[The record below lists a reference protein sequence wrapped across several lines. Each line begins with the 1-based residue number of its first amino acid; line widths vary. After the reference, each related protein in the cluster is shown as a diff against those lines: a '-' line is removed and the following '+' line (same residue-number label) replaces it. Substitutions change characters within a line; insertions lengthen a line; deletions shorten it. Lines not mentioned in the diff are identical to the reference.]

1 MNRAVLYALCAA
13 ALFGAS
19 TPFAKLLTGDTPPV
33 LLAGLL
39 YLGSGLGLSLARV
52 IRDRGVRP
60 SGLPKGD
67 WPWLLGAI
75 FFGGM
80 LGPVALM
87 FGLLSTS
94 GSTASLL
101 LNLEA
106 LNGMALSLTHM
117 TTSMQNSNTSMHIFR
132 TFTTDIRIHDTDPS
146 IGPVRANRL
155 RRDYWLLPAVLM
167 AQEKC
172 VSMVVDCCR
181 SKFGPVRVAAD
192 AASTSCWTCVC
203 RLRWGIH
210 RYFSLVAVVSRWRV
224 A

>member
-1 MNRAVLYALCAA
+1 MNICMKRCSMNTNMNMNMT
-13 ALFGAS
+13 S
-19 TPFAKLLTGDTPPV
+19 T
-33 LLAGLL
+33 
-39 YLGSGLGLSLARV
+39 
-52 IRDRGVRP
+52 
-60 SGLPKGD
+60 
-67 WPWLLGAI
+67 
-75 FFGGM
+75 
-80 LGPVALM
+80 
-87 FGLLSTS
+87 TS
-94 GSTASLL
+94 MSMT
-101 LNLEA
+101 

-192 AASTSCWTCVC
+192 AASTSC
-203 RLRWGIH
+203 
-210 RYFSLVAVVSRWRV
+210 
-224 A
+224 